1 MGNRQLQS
9 PDRVP
14 EGFTGP
20 PCPADEPQRL
30 IALKRYALLDTPPE
44 EAFDR
49 ITRLAA
55 KVFGMPI
62 SLISLI
68 DETRQWF
75 KSRHGFEDSWTRR
88 EIAFCSYTILDTG
101 ALVVG
106 DASKDDRFSTNPL
119 VTGDPNIRFY
129 AGAPLVTP
137 EGHVLGTLCVI
148 DRQPHTD
155 FSAEQQQLLQD
166 LADLVMT
173 ELEGRSSLLALRQEI
188 REHKETEKR
197 LHRSLAETEAL
208 LREVHHRV
216 RNNLQ
221 VVDTLLALQIRQ
233 TPACAEDLE
242 ELRHRLHCLGMIHH
256 KLMQSPDLQTI
267 NLNELIQDLCRS
279 LAHLYQSRQGEIAL
293 SVTVE
298 PRDAAVRIDFAISLG
313 LLTTELVTNA
323 YKHAFPPQRHGTVAV
338 ALIVMADCQARLTVS
353 DDGIGKAAGSPPA
366 RIGQQIISELVDQL
380 GGAMTLDRTR
390 GTEVSVTF
398 PCPTELP
405 C

>member
-1 MGNRQLQS
+1 MGNRQWQS
-9 PDRVP
+9 PGFVP

-55 KVFGMPI
+55 RVFGMPV

-75 KSRHGFEDSWTRR
+75 KSRHGFEAPWTSR
-88 EIAFCSYTILDTG
+88 EVAFCSHTILDTK

-155 FSAEQQQLLQD
+155 FSEEQQQLLQD
-166 LADLVMT
+166 LAGLVMT

-188 REHKETEKR
+188 CEHKETERR
-197 LHRSLAETEAL
+197 LHKSLAETETL

-233 TPACAEDLE
+233 TPALAGDLK
-242 ELRHRLHCLGMIHH
+242 ELRHRIHCLGMIHH

-267 NLNELIQDLCRS
+267 NLNELIQDLCQS
-279 LAHLYQSRQGEIAL
+279 LAHLYQSRRDEIVLNVA
-293 SVTVE
+293 VE
-298 PRDAAVRIDFAISLG
+298 PGDAAVRIDFAISLG

-323 YKHAFPPQRHGTVAV
+323 YKHAFPSNRRGTIDV
-338 ALIVMADCQARLTVS
+338 ALIVTADCQARLTVS
-353 DDGIGKAAGSPPA
+353 DDGVGIVAGCPLA
-366 RIGQQIISELVDQL
+366 KIGQQIISELVDQL
-380 GGAMTLDRTR
+380 GGVMTLDQNQ
-390 GTEVSVTF
+390 GTGISVTF